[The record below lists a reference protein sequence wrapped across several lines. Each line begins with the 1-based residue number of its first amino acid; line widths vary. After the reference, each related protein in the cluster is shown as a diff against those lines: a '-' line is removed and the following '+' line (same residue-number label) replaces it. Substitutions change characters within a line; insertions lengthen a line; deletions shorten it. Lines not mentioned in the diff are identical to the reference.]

1 MRFLALISSIYLL
14 ISCAGSKP
22 LAMTQG
28 QISQYKV
35 MLEMPSNVQM
45 SGIAMIRTHHGR
57 SLGTMVNEFGI
68 KILDFE
74 INGTK
79 CRLSNVIGPLDRW
92 YIRQV
97 VAMDLARIFGS
108 DSKAQQDPD
117 GLSYENKKRDIK
129 YKFTII

>member
-1 MRFLALISSIYLL
+1 MKFLALISSIYLL

-28 QISQYKV
+28 EISQYKV

-45 SGIAMIRTHHGR
+45 SGIAMIRTHQGR

-68 KILDFE
+68 KIMDFE
-74 INGTK
+74 INGSK
-79 CRLSNVIGPLDRW
+79 CKLSNVIDPLDRW

-97 VAMDLARIFGS
+97 IAGDLARIFGS
-108 DSKAQQDPD
+108 DSKAQQNSNE
-117 GLSYENKKRDIK
+117 LSYENKKRDIK
-129 YKFTII
+129 YIFTII